1 VSDSKIY
8 LDHNATSP
16 LLPEVENAMNEVA
29 EQAFAN
35 PSSPHWAG
43 RNAKFLLEEARDNLA
58 NSLGAKSQE
67 ILFTSG
73 GTESNNTVLRQLL
86 MNSGEQHI
94 IASAVEHPSVL
105 ETCRIL
111 GGQPNIQ
118 FTELAVDSSGKVDP
132 EKLREVLRPET
143 SLISVMTANNETGNL
158 QPVEEISKIAQEN
171 KIPFHT
177 DLVQAYGKMQLDLS
191 LSGVNFASAT
201 AHKLGGPCGIGLL
214 YVKQGTAFESL
225 ISGGKQ
231 ERVRRAGTE
240 NVVLAVGFAKAV
252 EWYLANQSSLR
263 DRFSK
268 FRDLILN
275 QINKIKGIFL
285 NTDLGNSMPHT
296 LNFGCNR
303 VSAESLLISL
313 DLDGIAVSTGS
324 ACSSGAMEASPVLLA
339 MGLSRAEAKS
349 SLRVSWGWST
359 TEADIDF
366 FCQRLTFHILRLQE
380 KQIIK
385 KTLNNN
391 FLREQ

>member
-1 VSDSKIY
+1 MSNSKIY

-16 LLPEVENAMNEVA
+16 LLPEVENVMSEVA
-29 EQAFAN
+29 QQAFAN

-43 RNAKFLLEEARDNLA
+43 RNARFLLEKARDNLA
-58 NSLGAKSQE
+58 NSLGVRSQE

-86 MNSGEQHI
+86 MNSREQHLI
-94 IASAVEHPSVL
+94 VSAVEHPSVL

-118 FTELAVDSSGKVDP
+118 FTELAVDSSGIVEP

-143 SLISVMTANNETGNL
+143 SLISVMTANNETGNI
-158 QPVEEISKIAQEN
+158 QPVEELSKIAQEN

-263 DRFSK
+263 DRFSI

-275 QINKIKGIFL
+275 EINKIKGIFL
-285 NTDLGNSMPHT
+285 NTDLENSMPHT
-296 LNFGCNR
+296 INFGCNN

-359 TEADIDF
+359 TEADIDI
-366 FCQRLTFHILRLQE
+366 FCQRLTFHIQRLQR
-380 KQIIK
+380 KQITK
-385 KTLNNN
+385 KI
-391 FLREQ
+391 

>member
-1 VSDSKIY
+1 MSNSKIY

-16 LLPEVENAMNEVA
+16 LLPEVENVMSEVA
-29 EQAFAN
+29 QQAFAN

-43 RNAKFLLEEARDNLA
+43 RNARFLLEEARDNLA
-58 NSLGAKSQE
+58 NSLGVKSQE

-86 MNSGEQHI
+86 MISGEQHLI
-94 IASAVEHPSVL
+94 VSAVEHPSVL

-111 GGQPNIQ
+111 AGQPNIQ
-118 FTELAVDSSGKVDP
+118 FTELAVDSSGKVEP

-158 QPVEEISKIAQEN
+158 QPVEELSKIAQEN

-252 EWYLANQSSLR
+252 EWYLENQLSLR

-275 QINKIKGIFL
+275 EINKIKGIFL

-296 LNFGCNR
+296 LNFGCNK

-313 DLDGIAVSTGS
+313 DLDGVAVSTGS

-366 FCQRLTFHILRLQE
+366 FCQRLTFHIQRLQE
-380 KQIIK
+380 KQITEK
-385 KTLNNN
+385 L
-391 FLREQ
+391 

>member
-1 VSDSKIY
+1 MSNSKIY

-16 LLPEVENAMNEVA
+16 LLPEVENVMSEVA
-29 EQAFAN
+29 QQSFAN

-43 RNAKFLLEEARDNLA
+43 RNAKFLLEEARDSLA

-67 ILFTSG
+67 IIFTSG
-73 GTESNNTVLRQLL
+73 GTESNNTVLRQLI
-86 MNSGEQHI
+86 MNSGEQHLI
-94 IASAVEHPSVL
+94 TSAVEHPSVL

-111 GGQPNIQ
+111 AGQPNIQ
-118 FTELAVDSSGKVDP
+118 FTELAVDSSGRVEP
-132 EKLREVLRPET
+132 ENLREVLRPET
-143 SLISVMTANNETGNL
+143 SLISIMMANNETGNL
-158 QPVEEISKIAQEN
+158 QPIDELSKIAQEN
-171 KIPFHT
+171 KIPFHS
-177 DLVQAYGKMQLDLS
+177 DLVQALGKMQLDLS
-191 LSGVNFASAT
+191 STGVDFASAT

-240 NVVLAVGFAKAV
+240 NVILAVGFAKAV

-263 DRFSK
+263 DRFLK
-268 FRDLILN
+268 FRGLILN
-275 QINKIKGIFL
+275 EINKIKGIFL

-296 LNFGCNR
+296 LNFGCHGI
-303 VSAESLLISL
+303 SAESLLILL

-366 FCQRLTFHILRLQE
+366 FCRRMTFHIQRLQE
-380 KQIIK
+380 KQITEK
-385 KTLNNN
+385 L
-391 FLREQ
+391 

>member
-1 VSDSKIY
+1 MSDSKIY

-111 GGQPNIQ
+111 AGQPNIQ
-118 FTELAVDSSGKVDP
+118 FTELAVDSSGKVEP

-158 QPVEEISKIAQEN
+158 QPVEELSKIAQEN

-252 EWYLANQSSLR
+252 EWYLENQLSLR

-275 QINKIKGIFL
+275 KIEKTKGIFL
-285 NTDLGNSMPHT
+285 NTDLENSMPHT
-296 LNFGCNR
+296 LNFGCHNI
-303 VSAESLLISL
+303 SGESLLISL

-380 KQIIK
+380 KQITEK
-385 KTLNNN
+385 L
-391 FLREQ
+391 

>member
-1 VSDSKIY
+1 MSDSKIY

-43 RNAKFLLEEARDNLA
+43 RNAKFLLEEARDSLA

-67 ILFTSG
+67 IIFTSG
-73 GTESNNTVLRQLL
+73 GSESNNTVLRQLV
-86 MNSGEQHI
+86 MNSGEQHLI
-94 IASAVEHPSVL
+94 TSAVEHPSVL

-111 GGQPNIQ
+111 AGQPNIQ
-118 FTELAVDSSGKVDP
+118 FTELAVDSSGKVEP

-158 QPVEEISKIAQEN
+158 QPVEELSKIAQEN

-177 DLVQAYGKMQLDLS
+177 DLVQAYGKIQLDLS

-252 EWYLANQSSLR
+252 EWYLENQLSLR

-275 QINKIKGIFL
+275 KIEKTKGIFL
-285 NTDLGNSMPHT
+285 NTDLENSMPHT
-296 LNFGCNR
+296 LNFGCHNI
-303 VSAESLLISL
+303 SAESLLISL

-366 FCQRLTFHILRLQE
+366 FCRRLTFHIQRLQE
-380 KQIIK
+380 KQMTEK
-385 KTLNNN
+385 L
-391 FLREQ
+391 

>member
-1 VSDSKIY
+1 MSNSKIY

-16 LLPEVENAMNEVA
+16 LLPEVENVMSEVA
-29 EQAFAN
+29 
-35 PSSPHWAG
+35 
-43 RNAKFLLEEARDNLA
+43 LLERNQASMSFSTKLEDNLA
-58 NSLGAKSQE
+58 NSLGVRSQE

-86 MNSGEQHI
+86 MNSREQHLI
-94 IASAVEHPSVL
+94 VSAVEHPSVL

-118 FTELAVDSSGKVDP
+118 FTELAVDSSGIVEP

-143 SLISVMTANNETGNL
+143 SLISVMTANNETGNI
-158 QPVEEISKIAQEN
+158 QPVEELSKIAQEN

-263 DRFSK
+263 DRFSI

-275 QINKIKGIFL
+275 EINKIKGIFL
-285 NTDLGNSMPHT
+285 NTDLENSMPHT
-296 LNFGCNR
+296 INFGCNN

-359 TEADIDF
+359 TEADIDI
-366 FCQRLTFHILRLQE
+366 FCQRLTFHIQRLQR
-380 KQIIK
+380 KQITK
-385 KTLNNN
+385 KI
-391 FLREQ
+391 

>member
-1 VSDSKIY
+1 MS
-8 LDHNATSP
+8 
-16 LLPEVENAMNEVA
+16 EVA
-29 EQAFAN
+29 QQAFAN

-43 RNAKFLLEEARDNLA
+43 RNARFLLEEARDNLA
-58 NSLGAKSQE
+58 NSLGVKSQE

-86 MNSGEQHI
+86 MISGEQHLI
-94 IASAVEHPSVL
+94 ISAVEHPSVL

-111 GGQPNIQ
+111 AGQPNIQ
-118 FTELAVDSSGKVDP
+118 FTELVVDSSGKVEP

-158 QPVEEISKIAQEN
+158 QPVDELSKIAQEN

-177 DLVQAYGKMQLDLS
+177 DLVQAYGKMQLDLN

-214 YVKQGTAFESL
+214 FVKKGSVFQSL

-240 NVVLAVGFAKAV
+240 NVILAVGFAKAV
-252 EWYLANQSSLR
+252 EWYLENQSSLR
-263 DRFSK
+263 DRFLK
-268 FRDLILN
+268 FRGQILN
-275 QINKIKGIFL
+275 EINKIKGIFL

-296 LNFGCNR
+296 LNFGCHGI
-303 VSAESLLISL
+303 SAESLLILL

-366 FCQRLTFHILRLQE
+366 FCRRITFHIQRLQE
-380 KQIIK
+380 KQITEK
-385 KTLNNN
+385 L
-391 FLREQ
+391 

>member
-1 VSDSKIY
+1 VSNSKIY

-16 LLPEVENAMNEVA
+16 LLPEVENVMSEVA
-29 EQAFAN
+29 QQAFAN

-43 RNAKFLLEEARDNLA
+43 RNAKFLLEEARDSLA

-73 GTESNNTVLRQLL
+73 GSESNNTVLRQLL
-86 MNSGEQHI
+86 LISGQQHLI
-94 IASAVEHPSVL
+94 TTAVEHPSVL

-111 GGQPNIQ
+111 ACQPNIQ
-118 FTELAVDSSGKVDP
+118 FTELVADSSGKVEP

-158 QPVEEISKIAQEN
+158 QPIEELSKIAQEN
-171 KIPFHT
+171 KIPFHS
-177 DLVQAYGKMQLDLS
+177 DLVQALGKMQLDLS
-191 LSGVNFASAT
+191 STGVDFASAT

-240 NVVLAVGFAKAV
+240 NVVLAVGFAKAI
-252 EWYLANQSSLR
+252 EWYLENQLSLR

-275 QINKIKGIFL
+275 KIEKTKGIFL
-285 NTDLGNSMPHT
+285 NTDLENSMPHT
-296 LNFGCNR
+296 LNFGCHNI
-303 VSAESLLISL
+303 SGESLLISL

-349 SLRVSWGWST
+349 SMRVSWGWST

-366 FCQRLTFHILRLQE
+366 FCQRLTFHIQRLQE
-380 KQIIK
+380 KQITEK
-385 KTLNNN
+385 L
-391 FLREQ
+391 

>member
-1 VSDSKIY
+1 MSNSKIY

-16 LLPEVENAMNEVA
+16 LLPEVENVMSEVA
-29 EQAFAN
+29 QQAFAN

-43 RNAKFLLEEARDNLA
+43 RNAKFLLEEARDSLA
-58 NSLGAKSQE
+58 NSLGVKSQE

-86 MNSGEQHI
+86 LISGEQHLI
-94 IASAVEHPSVL
+94 TSAVEHPSVL

-111 GGQPNIQ
+111 AGQHNIQ
-118 FTELAVDSSGKVDP
+118 FTELFVDSSGRVEP
-132 EKLREVLRPET
+132 ENLREVLRPET
-143 SLISVMTANNETGNL
+143 SLISIMMANNETGNL
-158 QPVEEISKIAQEN
+158 QPIDELSKIAQEN
-171 KIPFHT
+171 KIPFHS
-177 DLVQAYGKMQLDLS
+177 DLVQALGKMQLDLS
-191 LSGVNFASAT
+191 STGVDFASAT

-252 EWYLANQSSLR
+252 EWYLENQLSLR

-275 QINKIKGIFL
+275 KIEKTKGIFL
-285 NTDLGNSMPHT
+285 NTDLEKSMPHT
-296 LNFGCNR
+296 LNFGCHNI
-303 VSAESLLISL
+303 SGESLLISL

-380 KQIIK
+380 KQMTEK
-385 KTLNNN
+385 L
-391 FLREQ
+391 

>member
-1 VSDSKIY
+1 MSNSKIY

-16 LLPEVENAMNEVA
+16 LLPEVENVMSEVA
-29 EQAFAN
+29 QQAFAN

-43 RNAKFLLEEARDNLA
+43 RNAKFLLEEARDSLA
-58 NSLGAKSQE
+58 NSLGVKSQE

-73 GTESNNTVLRQLL
+73 GTESNNTVLRQLSL
-86 MNSGEQHI
+86 ISREQHLI
-94 IASAVEHPSVL
+94 TSAVEHPSVL

-111 GGQPNIQ
+111 AGQHNIQ
-118 FTELAVDSSGKVDP
+118 FTELFVDSSGRVEP
-132 EKLREVLRPET
+132 ENLREVLRPET
-143 SLISVMTANNETGNL
+143 SLISIMMANNETGNL
-158 QPVEEISKIAQEN
+158 QPIDELSKIAQEN
-171 KIPFHT
+171 KIPFHS
-177 DLVQAYGKMQLDLS
+177 DLVQALGKMQLDLS
-191 LSGVNFASAT
+191 STGVDFASAT

-252 EWYLANQSSLR
+252 EWYLENQLSLR

-275 QINKIKGIFL
+275 KIEKTKGIFL
-285 NTDLGNSMPHT
+285 NTDLEKSMPHT
-296 LNFGCNR
+296 LNFGCHNI
-303 VSAESLLISL
+303 SGESLLISL

-366 FCQRLTFHILRLQE
+366 FCQRLTFHIQRLQE
-380 KQIIK
+380 KQITEK
-385 KTLNNN
+385 L
-391 FLREQ
+391 

>member
-1 VSDSKIY
+1 MSDSKIY

-58 NSLGAKSQE
+58 NSLGVKSQE

-111 GGQPNIQ
+111 AGQPNIQ
-118 FTELAVDSSGKVDP
+118 FTELAVDSSGKVEP

-158 QPVEEISKIAQEN
+158 QPVEELSKIAQEN

-252 EWYLANQSSLR
+252 EWYLENQLSLR

-275 QINKIKGIFL
+275 KIEETKGIFL
-285 NTDLGNSMPHT
+285 NTDLENSMPHT
-296 LNFGCNR
+296 LNFGCHNI
-303 VSAESLLISL
+303 SGESLLISL

-380 KQIIK
+380 KQITEK
-385 KTLNNN
+385 L
-391 FLREQ
+391 

>member
-1 VSDSKIY
+1 MSDSKTY

-16 LLPEVENAMNEVA
+16 LLPEVENVMSEVA
-29 EQAFAN
+29 QQTFAN

-43 RNAKFLLEEARDNLA
+43 RNARFLLEEARDNLA
-58 NSLGAKSQE
+58 NSLGVKSQE

-86 MNSGEQHI
+86 MNSAEQHLI
-94 IASAVEHPSVL
+94 VSAVEHPSVL

-118 FTELAVDSSGKVDP
+118 FTELAVDSSGIVEP
-132 EKLREVLRPET
+132 GKLREALRPET

-158 QPVEEISKIAQEN
+158 QPVEELSKIAQEN

-191 LSGVNFASAT
+191 SSGVNFASAT

-252 EWYLANQSSLR
+252 GWYLGNQLSLR

-275 QINKIKGIFL
+275 EINKIKGIFL

-296 LNFGCNR
+296 LNFGCKK

-313 DLDGIAVSTGS
+313 DLDGVAVSTGS

-380 KQIIK
+380 KQI
-385 KTLNNN
+385 TENL
-391 FLREQ
+391 

>member
-1 VSDSKIY
+1 VSNSKIY

-16 LLPEVENAMNEVA
+16 LLPEVENVMSEVA
-29 EQAFAN
+29 QQAFAN

-43 RNAKFLLEEARDNLA
+43 RNAKFLLEEARDSLA

-67 ILFTSG
+67 IIFTSG
-73 GTESNNTVLRQLL
+73 GTESNNTVLRQLI
-86 MNSGEQHI
+86 MNSGEQYLI
-94 IASAVEHPSVL
+94 TSAVEHPSVL

-111 GGQPNIQ
+111 AGQPNIQ
-118 FTELAVDSSGKVDP
+118 FTELAVDSSGRVEP
-132 EKLREVLRPET
+132 ENLREVLRPET
-143 SLISVMTANNETGNL
+143 SLISIMMANNETGNL
-158 QPVEEISKIAQEN
+158 QPIDELSKIAEEN
-171 KIPFHT
+171 KIPFHS
-177 DLVQAYGKMQLDLS
+177 DLVQALGKMQLDLS
-191 LSGVNFASAT
+191 STGVDFASAT

-252 EWYLANQSSLR
+252 EWYLENQLSLR

-275 QINKIKGIFL
+275 EINKIKGIFL

-296 LNFGCNR
+296 INFGCNN

-380 KQIIK
+380 KQITEK
-385 KTLNNN
+385 L
-391 FLREQ
+391 

>member
-1 VSDSKIY
+1 VSNSKIY

-16 LLPEVENAMNEVA
+16 LLPEVENVMSEVA
-29 EQAFAN
+29 QQAFAN

-43 RNAKFLLEEARDNLA
+43 RNARFLLEEARDNLA
-58 NSLGAKSQE
+58 NSLGVKSQE

-86 MNSGEQHI
+86 MISGEQHLI
-94 IASAVEHPSVL
+94 VSAVEHPSVL

-111 GGQPNIQ
+111 AGQPNIQ
-118 FTELAVDSSGKVDP
+118 FTELAVDSSGKVEP

-214 YVKQGTAFESL
+214 YVKQGTTLESL

-252 EWYLANQSSLR
+252 EWYLENQLSLR

-275 QINKIKGIFL
+275 EINKIKGIFL

-296 LNFGCNR
+296 INFGCNN

-366 FCQRLTFHILRLQE
+366 FCRRLTFHIQRLQE
-380 KQIIK
+380 KQMTEK
-385 KTLNNN
+385 L
-391 FLREQ
+391 

>member
-1 VSDSKIY
+1 MS
-8 LDHNATSP
+8 
-16 LLPEVENAMNEVA
+16 EVA
-29 EQAFAN
+29 QQAFAN

-43 RNAKFLLEEARDNLA
+43 RNARFLLEEARDNLA
-58 NSLGAKSQE
+58 NSLGVKSQE

-86 MNSGEQHI
+86 MNSAEQHLI
-94 IASAVEHPSVL
+94 VSAVEHPSVL

-118 FTELAVDSSGKVDP
+118 FTELAVDSSGKVEP

-143 SLISVMTANNETGNL
+143 SLISVMTANNETGNI
-158 QPVEEISKIAQEN
+158 QPVEELSKIAQEN

-191 LSGVNFASAT
+191 LSKVNFASAT

-214 YVKQGTAFESL
+214 YVKQGTTFESL

-252 EWYLANQSSLR
+252 EWYLGNQSSLR

-275 QINKIKGIFL
+275 EINKIKGIFL
-285 NTDLGNSMPHT
+285 NTDLENSMPHT
-296 LNFGCNR
+296 LNFGCNN

-339 MGLSRAEAKS
+339 MGLSNAEAKS

-366 FCQRLTFHILRLQE
+366 FCQRLTFHIQRLQE
-380 KQIIK
+380 KQI
-385 KTLNNN
+385 TENL
-391 FLREQ
+391 

>member
-1 VSDSKIY
+1 MS
-8 LDHNATSP
+8 
-16 LLPEVENAMNEVA
+16 EVA
-29 EQAFAN
+29 QQTFAN

-43 RNAKFLLEEARDNLA
+43 RNARFLLEEARDNLA
-58 NSLGAKSQE
+58 NSLGVKSQE

-86 MNSGEQHI
+86 MNSAEQHLI
-94 IASAVEHPSVL
+94 VSAVEHPSVL

-118 FTELAVDSSGKVDP
+118 FTELAVDSSGIVEP
-132 EKLREVLRPET
+132 GKLREALRPET

-158 QPVEEISKIAQEN
+158 QPVEELSKIAQEN

-191 LSGVNFASAT
+191 SSGVNFASAT

-252 EWYLANQSSLR
+252 GWYLGNQLSLR

-275 QINKIKGIFL
+275 EINKIKGIFL

-296 LNFGCNR
+296 LNFGCKK

-313 DLDGIAVSTGS
+313 DLDGVAVSTGS

-380 KQIIK
+380 KQI
-385 KTLNNN
+385 TENL
-391 FLREQ
+391 

>member
-1 VSDSKIY
+1 MSDSKIY

-111 GGQPNIQ
+111 AGQPNIQ
-118 FTELAVDSSGKVDP
+118 FTELVVDSYGKVKP
-132 EKLREVLRPET
+132 ENLREMLRPET
-143 SLISVMTANNETGNL
+143 SLISIMMANNETGNL
-158 QPVEEISKIAQEN
+158 QPIEELSKIAREN
-171 KIPFHT
+171 KIQFHS
-177 DLVQAYGKMQLDLS
+177 DLVQALGKMQLDLS
-191 LSGVNFASAT
+191 STGIDFASAT

-252 EWYLANQSSLR
+252 EWYLENQLSLR
-263 DRFSK
+263 DRFLK
-268 FRDLILN
+268 FRGLILN
-275 QINKIKGIFL
+275 EINKIKGIFL

-296 LNFGCNR
+296 LNFGCHGI
-303 VSAESLLISL
+303 SAESLLILL

-366 FCQRLTFHILRLQE
+366 FCQRLTFHIQRLQE
-380 KQIIK
+380 KQMTEK
-385 KTLNNN
+385 L
-391 FLREQ
+391 

>member
-1 VSDSKIY
+1 MSNSKIY

-29 EQAFAN
+29 KQAFAN

-43 RNAKFLLEEARDNLA
+43 RNAKFLLEEARDSLA

-67 ILFTSG
+67 IIFTSG
-73 GTESNNTVLRQLL
+73 GTESNNTVLRQLI
-86 MNSGEQHI
+86 MNSGEQYLI
-94 IASAVEHPSVL
+94 TSAVEHPSVL

-111 GGQPNIQ
+111 AGQPNIQ
-118 FTELAVDSSGKVDP
+118 FTELAVDSSGRVEP
-132 EKLREVLRPET
+132 ENLREVLRPET
-143 SLISVMTANNETGNL
+143 SLISIMMANNETGNL
-158 QPVEEISKIAQEN
+158 QPIDELSKIAQEN
-171 KIPFHT
+171 KIPFHS
-177 DLVQAYGKMQLDLS
+177 DLVQALGKMQLDLS
-191 LSGVNFASAT
+191 STGIDCASAT

-252 EWYLANQSSLR
+252 EWYLENQLSLR

-275 QINKIKGIFL
+275 EINKIKGIFI

-296 LNFGCNR
+296 INFGCNN

-366 FCQRLTFHILRLQE
+366 FCRRMTFHIQRLQE
-380 KQIIK
+380 KQITEK
-385 KTLNNN
+385 L
-391 FLREQ
+391 

>member
-1 VSDSKIY
+1 MSDSKIY
-8 LDHNATSP
+8 LDYNATSP
-16 LLPEVENAMNEVA
+16 LLPEVENVMSEVA
-29 EQAFAN
+29 QQTFAN

-43 RNAKFLLEEARDNLA
+43 RNARFLLEEARDNLA
-58 NSLGAKSQE
+58 NSLGVKSQE

-86 MNSGEQHI
+86 MNSAEQHLI
-94 IASAVEHPSVL
+94 VSAVEHPSVL

-118 FTELAVDSSGKVDP
+118 FTELAVDSSGIVEP
-132 EKLREVLRPET
+132 GKLREALRPET

-158 QPVEEISKIAQEN
+158 QPVEELSKIAQEN

-191 LSGVNFASAT
+191 SSGVNFASAT

-252 EWYLANQSSLR
+252 GWYLGNQLSLR

-275 QINKIKGIFL
+275 EINKIKGIFL

-296 LNFGCNR
+296 LNFGCKK

-313 DLDGIAVSTGS
+313 DLDGVAVSTGS

-380 KQIIK
+380 KQI
-385 KTLNNN
+385 TENL
-391 FLREQ
+391 